1 MAWQMWRTKFRP
13 RPKPKATNVEVTE
26 QFPNNI
32 AVTKITPAFGTRFNQ
47 TATGGVWS
55 VPTIAPGTSK
65 VLTIVAQATSASV
78 AYNTVTVTHSDVW
91 DPVSSNNSA
100 RTPTDP
106 QQADVLRLSP
116 VARDQANM
124 WSWSS
129 SEATYESKAFQYW
142 SPKSM
147 LAVPLSTY
155 RYAEAYENG
164 RYTWSYQHISKLML
178 VEVNETD
185 GNLSMYGEVNH
196 SSFYDGGEEN
206 RYWGWGE
213 QNIRRSIFMGDFVY
227 AISPAGITATNLTTM
242 EESSRLSIPY
252 SSVYDW
258 YVMDDMVEVEDG
270 GDRAD
275 DGDDVDRSD
284 DRDRDDGDGEDRP
297 EDSSDDA
304 DEEPPRTT

>member
-1 MAWQMWRTKFRP
+1 
-13 RPKPKATNVEVTE
+13 
-26 QFPNNI
+26 
-32 AVTKITPAFGTRFNQ
+32 
-47 TATGGVWS
+47 
-55 VPTIAPGTSK
+55 
-65 VLTIVAQATSASV
+65 
-78 AYNTVTVTHSDVW
+78 
-91 DPVSSNNSA
+91 
-100 RTPTDP
+100 
-106 QQADVLRLSP
+106 
-116 VARDQANM
+116 
-124 WSWSS
+124 
-129 SEATYESKAFQYW
+129 
-142 SPKSM
+142 M

-258 YVMDDMVEVEDG
+258 YVMDDMAEVEDE

>member
-1 MAWQMWRTKFRP
+1 
-13 RPKPKATNVEVTE
+13 
-26 QFPNNI
+26 
-32 AVTKITPAFGTRFNQ
+32 
-47 TATGGVWS
+47 
-55 VPTIAPGTSK
+55 
-65 VLTIVAQATSASV
+65 
-78 AYNTVTVTHSDVW
+78 
-91 DPVSSNNSA
+91 
-100 RTPTDP
+100 
-106 QQADVLRLSP
+106 
-116 VARDQANM
+116 
-124 WSWSS
+124 
-129 SEATYESKAFQYW
+129 
-142 SPKSM
+142 
-147 LAVPLSTY
+147 
-155 RYAEAYENG
+155 
-164 RYTWSYQHISKLML
+164 ML

-206 RYWGWGE
+206 RYWGE

-275 DGDDVDRSD
+275 DRDDVDRSD